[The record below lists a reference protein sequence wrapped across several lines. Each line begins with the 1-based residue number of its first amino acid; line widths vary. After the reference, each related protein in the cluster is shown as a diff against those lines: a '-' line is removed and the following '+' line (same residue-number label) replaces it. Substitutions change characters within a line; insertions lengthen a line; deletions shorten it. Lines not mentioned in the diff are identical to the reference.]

1 MPTANEIARLE
12 SLSTYESVNYQFDR
26 AADILDLPAPERT
39 ILKRPFRELKVEIP
53 LKMDNGAWRVFN
65 AYRIQHDNSRGP
77 CKGGLRYHPSVDED
91 EVRAL
96 ASLMTWKTALVD
108 VPFGGAKGGIACE
121 PQAMSSDE
129 RQRLTRA
136 FVRAIDDII
145 GPHIDIPA
153 PDMNTS
159 AQTMAWIMDEYSARH
174 GHTPAVVTG
183 KPVHLGGSFGREDA
197 TGRGVTII
205 TKAAA
210 RTIGLSLREAR
221 VVLQGFGNVGS
232 HAARLLHESGAKI
245 VAVADAHGAIFNAD
259 GLDITALSAHVAING
274 KVSGFPGTTP
284 ISPQQLFETDCE
296 ILIPAALGGVIDA
309 ELAAKLKTQMIVEA
323 ANAPVTAGGD
333 AILRERGILTV
344 PDVLANAGGVVVSYF
359 EWVQN
364 LTEFRWKEERV
375 QSELEETMLR
385 AFGETAHAAQKH
397 DTDLR
402 TAAFV
407 LSIGH
412 VVAATH
418 LRWMN

>member
-1 MPTANEIARLE
+1 MPTALEIARLE
-12 SLSTYESVNYQFDR
+12 SLSTYQTVNHQFDR
-26 AADILDLPAPERT
+26 AADILDLPLAERT
-39 ILKRPFRELKVEIP
+39 ILKSPFRELKVEIP
-53 LKMDNGAWRVFN
+53 LKMDNGDWRVFN
-65 AYRIQHDNSRGP
+65 GYRIQHDNSRGP
-77 CKGGLRYHPSVDED
+77 CKGGLRFHPSVDED

-121 PQAMSSDE
+121 PQQMSMDE

-145 GPHIDIPA
+145 GPHTDIPA
-153 PDMNTS
+153 PDVNTS
-159 AQTMAWIMDEYSARH
+159 AQTMAWVMDEYSARH

-210 RTIGLSLREAR
+210 RAFGLNLRESR

-245 VAVADAHGAIFNAD
+245 VAVADAHGAIFKAE
-259 GLDITALSAHVAING
+259 GLDITALAAHVAING
-274 KVSGFPGTTP
+274 KVSDFPGTTP
-284 ISPQQLFETDCE
+284 ISSPQLFETECE

-309 ELAAKLKTQMIVEA
+309 ELAAKVKTKLIVEA
-323 ANAPVTAGGD
+323 ANAPITAGGD
-333 AILRERGILTV
+333 AVLRERGIITV
-344 PDVLANAGGVVVSYF
+344 PDILANAGGVVVSYF

-385 AFGETAHAAQKH
+385 AFGETAHAADH
-397 DTDLR
+397 HGTDLR

-407 LSIGH
+407 LAIGH
-412 VVAATH
+412 VAAATH

>member
-1 MPTANEIARLE
+1 MPTAKEIARLE
-12 SLSTYESVNYQFDR
+12 SLSTYQTVNHQFDR
-26 AADILDLPAPERT
+26 AADLLDLPAAERT
-39 ILKRPFRELKVEIP
+39 ILKSPFRELKVEIP
-53 LKMDNGAWRVFN
+53 LKMDSGDWRVFN
-65 AYRIQHDNSRGP
+65 GYRIQHDNSRGP
-77 CKGGLRYHPSVDED
+77 CKGGLRYHPSVDDD

-121 PQAMSSDE
+121 PQKMSNDE

-145 GPHIDIPA
+145 GPHTDIPA
-153 PDMNTS
+153 PDVNTS
-159 AQTMAWIMDEYSARH
+159 AQTMAWVMDEYSARH
-174 GHTPAVVTG
+174 GYTPAVVTG

-210 RTIGLSLREAR
+210 RAFGLNLREAR

-245 VAVADAHGAIFNAD
+245 VAVGDAHGAVFNAD
-259 GLDITALSAHVAING
+259 GLDITALAAHSAING
-274 KVSGFPGTTP
+274 KVGGFPGTTP
-284 ISPQQLFETDCE
+284 LSPQQLFETECE

-309 ELAAKLKTQMIVEA
+309 DLAAKVKTKLVIEG
-323 ANAPVTAGGD
+323 ANAPVTAGGE
-333 AILRERGILTV
+333 AILRERGIISV
-344 PDVLANAGGVVVSYF
+344 PDILANAGGVVVSYF

-375 QSELEETMLR
+375 QVELEETMLR
-385 AFGETAHAAQKH
+385 AFGEVAHVADKR

-412 VVAATH
+412 VAAASR